1 MIKRGDALLG
11 RVRAA
16 SIRLVKER
24 SRTSSTIRC
33 AEVSAGQSRTAISYT
48 DDKMTTWV
56 MFSDERDMTPTS
68 FRRVVHRAIIHN
80 LKRQAAVEMRSLHC
94 SVSVEALRFWLPREG
109 E

>member
-1 MIKRGDALLG
+1 
-11 RVRAA
+11 
-16 SIRLVKER
+16 
-24 SRTSSTIRC
+24 
-33 AEVSAGQSRTAISYT
+33 
-48 DDKMTTWV
+48 